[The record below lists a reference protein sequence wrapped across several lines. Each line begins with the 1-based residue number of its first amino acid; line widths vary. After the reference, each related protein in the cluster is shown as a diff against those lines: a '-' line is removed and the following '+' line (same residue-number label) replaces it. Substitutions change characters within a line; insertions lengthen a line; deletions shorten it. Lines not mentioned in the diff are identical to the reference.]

1 MTAKAVTAIS
11 KNRLVFISFSLPC
24 GAYLGAIIP
33 RLPLLRKRMIRA
45 LHLKA
50 EIGRY
55 RIGLRISDSPIY
67 DFEISDLRCRNLPIS
82 KFALGTDIDRSH
94 TSAYAHHTLANDTVN
109 KALNRSSQ

>member
-1 MTAKAVTAIS
+1 GCVLSENDSQSSNFNKQESPGFHQLLLTVRCVFGSYYPPIAAPAEENVAIPKANFEIG
-11 KNRLVFISFSLPC
+11 RF
-24 GAYLGAIIP
+24 
-33 RLPLLRKRMIRA
+33 

-94 TSAYAHHTLANDTVN
+94 PSA
-109 KALNRSSQ
+109 